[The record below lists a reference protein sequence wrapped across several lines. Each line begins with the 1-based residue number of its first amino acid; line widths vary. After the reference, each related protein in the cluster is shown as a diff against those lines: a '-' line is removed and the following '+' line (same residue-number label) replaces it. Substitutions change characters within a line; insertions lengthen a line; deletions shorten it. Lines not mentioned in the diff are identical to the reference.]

1 MSFADDDSVDWGL
14 ELNMLLNDDC
24 ISAPV
29 FANAMHDA
37 REAQSAPREAE
48 AGALA
53 PAPAPE
59 EEVKKAELAVV
70 HV

>member
-1 MSFADDDSVDWGL
+1 MSYGDDEGVDWGL
-14 ELNMLLNDDC
+14 ELSMLLSDDC
-24 ISAPV
+24 ASAPV
-29 FANAMHDA
+29 LANAMHDA
-37 REAQSAPREAE
+37 REAQPAPREAE
-48 AGALA
+48 AAALA